1 MSVRGVGLDLVSI
14 ARVKK
19 AMDRP
24 GFLERILTE
33 REREAS
39 TTPESVAGRW
49 AAKEALFKTG
59 CGVIS
64 FLDAEILPDESG
76 APRIVRPAGS
86 FLLSIT
92 HEKEVA
98 AAVVIW
104 LD

>member
-1 MSVRGVGLDLVSI
+1 MSVKGLGLDLVSI

-19 AMDRP
+19 AMERP
-24 GFLERILTE
+24 GFLKRILTE
-33 REREAS
+33 KERS
-39 TTPESVAGRW
+39 VVTSPESVAGRW

-59 CGVIS
+59 CGVTT
-64 FLDAEILPDESG
+64 FQDAEILPDEHG
-76 APRIVRPAGS
+76 APRIVRPEGS

-104 LD
+104 LE

>member
-1 MSVRGVGLDLVSI
+1 MKGLGLDLVSI

-33 REREAS
+33 KEREVV

-59 CGVIS
+59 CGVKA
-64 FLDAEILPDESG
+64 FQDAEILSDESG
-76 APRIVRPAGS
+76 APRIVRPEGS

-92 HEKEVA
+92 HEKEMA
-98 AAVVIW
+98 AAVVVW

>member
-1 MSVRGVGLDLVSI
+1 MSVKGLGLDLVSI

-19 AMDRP
+19 AMERP

-33 REREAS
+33 KEREIV

-59 CGVIS
+59 CGVIG
-64 FLDAEILPDESG
+64 FQDAEILPDESG
-76 APRIVRPAGS
+76 APQIVRPSGS

-104 LD
+104 LE